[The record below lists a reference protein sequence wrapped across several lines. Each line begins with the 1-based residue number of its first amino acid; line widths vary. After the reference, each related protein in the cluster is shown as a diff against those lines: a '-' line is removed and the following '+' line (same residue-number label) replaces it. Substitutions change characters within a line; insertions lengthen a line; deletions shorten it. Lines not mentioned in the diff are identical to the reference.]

1 MAKKEIALTKI
12 AKISKA
18 QQYMYLSVFGAAIV
32 LGAAISLTMHFIDQI
47 VFNSKV
53 IAAEEESIA
62 SYSKLIKDTG
72 ICTKPKGDVYSSDE
86 LKKCDPETIE
96 LSQIPG
102 TLRYNILENLAANE
116 ALYSVPKESV
126 PSCLNTT
133 TGKSLT
139 FKELKKAYADA
150 TNAEERKAALQN
162 IKTCSAL
169 RVIPDAL
176 PSFRNEEALLAS
188 LNHIFNVSNW
198 VPESLSPAGGN
209 NLEANQDL
217 PAGLNPIDVN
227 LSIEADS
234 GTTMNVLNNIERSIR
249 EFNINRATIEWGG
262 QSTLSLKAQATA
274 YYVDESTVTESTKTI
289 TPGGK

>member
-18 QQYMYLSVFGAAIV
+18 QQYMYLSVLGASAV
-32 LGAAISLTMHFIDQI
+32 LGIAISLTIHFINQI

-62 SYSKLIKDTG
+62 SYSKVIKETG
-72 ICTKPKGDVYSSDE
+72 ICTKPKGAVYSSDE

-116 ALYSVPKESV
+116 ALYSVPKESIS
-126 PSCLNTT
+126 SCLNSE

-150 TNAEERKAALQN
+150 TDAEARKEALQN
-162 IKTCSAL
+162 LKTCSAL

-176 PSFRNEEALLAS
+176 PAFKNEEALLAS
-188 LNHIFNVSNW
+188 LNHIFNLSNW
-198 VPESLSPAGGN
+198 VPESLSPAGN
-209 NLEANQDL
+209 NTVQTNQDL

-234 GTTMNVLNNIERSIR
+234 GTTMNVLSNIERSIR
-249 EFNINRATIEWGG
+249 EFNINSATIEWG
-262 QSTLSLKAQATA
+262 SRNTLSLKAQATA
-274 YYVDESTVTESTKTI
+274 YYVDESSVTESTKTI